1 MGHSLEEYTAKHG
14 KMKIDFEEGAR
25 RPKDPVQAARL
36 SSECGVQLRKEMP
49 LATRWKHY
57 EKPEMKHVIPDI
69 LQSVAVSVRNIIYS

>member
-1 MGHSLEEYTAKHG
+1 MEHSLEEYTIKLG

-25 RPKDPVQAARL
+25 RPKDPIQAARL

-57 EKPEMKHVIPDI
+57 EKTKMKLVYSIHFTF
-69 LQSVAVSVRNIIYS
+69 NIGECP